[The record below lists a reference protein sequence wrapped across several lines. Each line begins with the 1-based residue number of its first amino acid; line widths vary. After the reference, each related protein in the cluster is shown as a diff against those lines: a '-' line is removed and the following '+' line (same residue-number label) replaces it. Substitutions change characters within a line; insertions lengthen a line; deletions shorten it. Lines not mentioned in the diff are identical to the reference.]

1 LMRAMRTTP
10 MATKTEAELIEKA
23 ELEETPEVDPEEV
36 PVTVPVTVP
45 VVTVPVTVP
54 VVTVPVTVPVE
65 TVPLEVPVPPVVLL
79 PLEDPLEE
87 PLEDPLEDPLE
98 EPLADPLEVP
108 LEVPVERRPVVV
120 VLRPVVVV
128 RLPVVE
134 IVPVVLVAG
143 QSERSLMVSPE
154 QVAPTGPDAVP
165 SRHSEESGHHTQKG
179 SRRQFEQEVNRKQST
194 AIQESKNHSEQLR
207 ALPPGPTAFPGRH
220 SRVLSHQ
227 PQESEDSSM
236 QESQS
241 LKRTQ
246 VVD

>member
-1 LMRAMRTTP
+1 MAMRTTP

-36 PVTVPVTVP
+36 PVTVPVETVP
-45 VVTVPVTVP
+45 LE
-54 VVTVPVTVPVE
+54 VPVTVPVE
-65 TVPLEVPVPPVVLL
+65 TVPLEVPVTVPVEVLRPL
-79 PLEDPLEE
+79 EDPLEEPLEEPLEDPLEE
-87 PLEDPLEDPLE
+87 PLEDPLEE
-98 EPLADPLEVP
+98 PLEVP

-227 PQESEDSSM
+227 PQVSEDSSM